1 MRIWV
6 PTWQNGPENSTWRNE
21 AENLFTGSLPF
32 PASLLRLLPT
42 SSIILCFQIAS
53 RHHHQG
59 HYEKHN
65 TSIII
70 LFPTRHQKDVEKG
83 YISYLVEKTAITRLA
98 EDSRG
103 CKWWPDAQTD
113 LYVNFLDCSFPSLPS
128 QPSSQVPSSSSASAC
143 GAFVFVILAAAMETP
158 AEISRIWS
166 KLLLAAP
173 ASLFLSPASPPTFY
187 IVCSCCNLFYP
198 LHINCN
204 FFYHRYLFLTPDMLL
219 ILVQ

>member
-70 LFPTRHQKDVEKG
+70 LFPTRHQKDMEKG

-103 CKWWPDAQTD
+103 CERWPDAQTD

-128 QPSSQVPSSSSASAC
+128 QPSSQVPSSSSASAR
-143 GAFVFVILAAAMETP
+143 GAFVFVILAAALETP
-158 AEISRIWS
+158 AEISRI
-166 KLLLAAP
+166 
-173 ASLFLSPASPPTFY
+173 
-187 IVCSCCNLFYP
+187 
-198 LHINCN
+198 
-204 FFYHRYLFLTPDMLL
+204 
-219 ILVQ
+219 